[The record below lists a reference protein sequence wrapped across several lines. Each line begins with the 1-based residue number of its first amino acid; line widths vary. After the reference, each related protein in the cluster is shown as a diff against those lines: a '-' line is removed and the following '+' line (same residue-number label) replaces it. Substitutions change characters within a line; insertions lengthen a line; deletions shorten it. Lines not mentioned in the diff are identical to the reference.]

1 MVWLLFLSILSR
13 CALQV
18 PSINQP
24 SSSAPKPCRSDP
36 EENGAASL
44 IPMNSGFKDIAIEL
58 LPHDDHEDFKET
70 QYYGELRRHAFEQS
84 TSSVAFDVDIY

>member
-1 MVWLLFLSILSR
+1 
-13 CALQV
+13 
-18 PSINQP
+18 
-24 SSSAPKPCRSDP
+24 
-36 EENGAASL
+36 
-44 IPMNSGFKDIAIEL
+44 MNSGFKDIAIEL